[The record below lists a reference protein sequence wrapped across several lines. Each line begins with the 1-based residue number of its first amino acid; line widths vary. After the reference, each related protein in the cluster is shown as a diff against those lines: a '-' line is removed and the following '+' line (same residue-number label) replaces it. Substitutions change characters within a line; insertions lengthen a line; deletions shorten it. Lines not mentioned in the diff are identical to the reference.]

1 MKGPLLPGMGE
12 FFPPKPTL
20 EFSHDQIAFVH
31 PSPLDYGRISHA
43 WRLVPEA
50 PCQDQRHW
58 HVSFGS
64 ITTNDIDIYIATVL
78 RWSSP
83 HGLPRR
89 HHTTP
94 RPVLDGAYICTK
106 RQHLRQGCELH
117 LAVQAPDGIHTA
129 TLCLTF
135 FLSPAPAG
143 EAPTAPASVSAS
155 TKLHAAPPSA
165 SAPAASSSTSSLVL
179 PPRAGLPW
187 ADCLRYYCGGRFIS
201 RRDTCLIFLL
211 PFSLHPVPRIAMT
224 PTSAPRPRLQ
234 RASPPLCWRPLRSRC
249 RCPLGHVPLANVS
262 ISLEA

>member
-94 RPVLDGAYICTK
+94 RPVLGGAYICTK

-135 FLSPAPAG
+135 FCLQRLRARPLPRQPRFRRLQSYMRPHLRP
-143 EAPTAPASVSAS
+143 
-155 TKLHAAPPSA
+155 LR
-165 SAPAASSSTSSLVL
+165 L
-179 PPRAGLPW
+179 PPRLRLPHSCCPLERACLGRTASATTVVGDSYLAGTP
-187 ADCLRYYCGGRFIS
+187 AS
-201 RRDTCLIFLL
+201 S
-211 PFSLHPVPRIAMT
+211 FS
-224 PTSAPRPRLQ
+224 
-234 RASPPLCWRPLRSRC
+234 CRSRC
-249 RCPLGHVPLANVS
+249 TLCPVSPWHLRLRQGLASSVQVRPCAGVHCV
-262 ISLEA
+262 LVAGVR